1 MLSRSPRRWAGRLAF
16 GLVPLLLAACA
27 YGPGWH
33 HGWGGAMPNEAQEY
47 RAAGPELSPGLG
59 GALERFNELNLS
71 AEQEERIAAIRE
83 QHARDQV
90 QRYREWEQ
98 ARRQLAVEVRRA
110 EPDPDAVA
118 DAYEAAA
125 GLERDTLEARVRA
138 YNQMRAVLS
147 AAQRERL
154 DAMRQTGW

>member
-1 MLSRSPRRWAGRLAF
+1 
-16 GLVPLLLAACA
+16 
-27 YGPGWH
+27 
-33 HGWGGAMPNEAQEY
+33 MPNEAQEY